1 VADCS
6 YVGCPFRIKAA
17 FFVSAYVLIVLAKA
31 IRDFRTSALVK
42 QLDMRAVIVEV
53 KLPAFPP
60 MAEETKTM
68 AESIGYEIVGTL
80 VQKRDS
86 IHHSYTIGSGRL
98 NDLKRLVEENEAD
111 LVIFANPLTSSHVF
125 KLTQHLGGEVRV
137 IDRNLLILE
146 VFDKRA
152 FTNEAKL
159 QIRLAK
165 LKYTLSWGREFIKLR
180 GIMGEQLGWM
190 GPGDYP
196 YQEYYRA
203 ARNRISRIESELED
217 IYEKKMLKRD
227 HRRELGFPTVALAG
241 YTQAGKTS
249 YFNHMTH
256 EEKSVGLGPFT
267 TLTTFARKANYG
279 SAPGSGEFIMIDS
292 IGFIEDM
299 HPIILKAFH
308 ATLGELAAAD
318 LVLMFVDASD
328 RKFPLERKVR
338 SCCQILREV
347 DINATTV
354 ICANKIDLMSA
365 EQLEEAK
372 EIIGKYF
379 INEEIVPLSVKTG
392 ENLDLLLSLIRSKLQ
407 TQRPL
412 VNLRK

>member
-1 VADCS
+1 
-6 YVGCPFRIKAA
+6 
-17 FFVSAYVLIVLAKA
+17 L
-31 IRDFRTSALVK
+31 
-42 QLDMRAVIVEV
+42 RAVIVEL
-53 KLPAFPP
+53 KLPALPSLT
-60 MAEETKTM
+60 EETRTM
-68 AESIGYEIVGTL
+68 AENIGYRVVGTL
-80 VQKRDS
+80 IQKRKS
-86 IHHSYTIGSGRL
+86 VHHSYTIGPGRL
-98 NDLKRLVEENEAD
+98 DDLKRLVEENDAD
-111 LVIFANPLTSSHVF
+111 TVIFANPLSSSHVF

-152 FTNEAKL
+152 LTNEAKL

-190 GPGDYP
+190 GPGNYP

-217 IYEKKMLKRD
+217 IYKKKMLKRD
-227 HRRELGFPTVALAG
+227 RRHELGFPIVALAG

-249 YFNHMTH
+249 FFNTVAH

-267 TLTTFARKANYG
+267 TLSTFARKAYTGTN
-279 SAPGSGEFIMIDS
+279 PGSSEFILIDS

-318 LVLMFVDASD
+318 LILLFVDASD
-328 RKFPLERKVR
+328 EKFPLERKIR
-338 SCCQILREV
+338 SCSQILREV
-347 DINATTV
+347 DITAPTI
-354 ICANKIDLMSA
+354 ICANKTDLITT
-365 EQLEEAK
+365 EQLESAQSTVR
-372 EIIGKYF
+372 KYF
-379 INEEIVPLSVKTG
+379 PNEPIVPVSVRTG
-392 ENLDLLLSLIRSKLQ
+392 ENVPRVLALVESKLETGSLTVKPGKPQ
-407 TQRPL
+407 AIG
-412 VNLRK
+412 

>member
-1 VADCS
+1 
-6 YVGCPFRIKAA
+6 
-17 FFVSAYVLIVLAKA
+17 
-31 IRDFRTSALVK
+31 
-42 QLDMRAVIVEV
+42 MVEV
-53 KLPAFPP
+53 KVPAFPP
-60 MAEETKTM
+60 LAEETKTM
-68 AESIGYEIVGTL
+68 AETIGYEVVGML
-80 VQKRDS
+80 IQRRKSV
-86 IHHSYTIGSGRL
+86 HHSYTIGPGRL
-98 NDLKRLVEENEAD
+98 NDLKRLVDDNDAD
-111 LVIFANPLTSSHVF
+111 TVIFANPLTSSHVF

-203 ARNRISRIESELED
+203 ARNRISRIENELDD
-217 IYEKKMLKRD
+217 IFKNKMFKRD
-227 HRRELGFPTVALAG
+227 RRHELGFPIVALAG

-249 YFNHMTH
+249 FFNLITH
-256 EEKSVGLGPFT
+256 EDKTVGLGPFT
-267 TLTTFARKANYG
+267 TLSTLARKAYTGDNPD
-279 SAPGSGEFIMIDS
+279 STEFILIDS

-318 LVLMFVDASD
+318 LVVLFVDVSD
-328 RKFPLERKVR
+328 EVFPLERKVR
-338 SCCQILREV
+338 SCSQIIREI
-347 DINATTV
+347 DITSPTI
-354 ICANKIDLMSA
+354 ICANKMDLTSP
-365 EQLEEAK
+365 EQLDEAVGM
-372 EIIGKYF
+372 IRKYF
-379 INEEIVPLSVKTG
+379 PNEEIIRVSLKTG
-392 ENLDLLLSLIRSKLQ
+392 QNLDRVLALVESKLQ
-407 TQRPL
+407 VQRLL
-412 VNLRK
+412 VKPGKPQPPR

>member
-1 VADCS
+1 VHILVKISVA
-6 YVGCPFRIKAA
+6 
-17 FFVSAYVLIVLAKA
+17 
-31 IRDFRTSALVK
+31 VK
-42 QLDMRAVIVEV
+42 QLDLRAVIAEL

-60 MAEETKTM
+60 MAEETKMM
-68 AESIGYEIVGTL
+68 AESIGYTVVGTL
-80 VQKRDS
+80 IQRRKSV
-86 IHHSYTIGSGRL
+86 HHSCTIGPGRL
-98 NDLKRLVEENEAD
+98 DDLKHLVEENEAD
-111 LVIFANPLTSSHVF
+111 TVIFANPLTSSHVF

-217 IYEKKMLKRD
+217 IYRKKMFKRD
-227 HRRELGFPTVALAG
+227 RRRELGFPIVALAG
-241 YTQAGKTS
+241 YTQAGKTC
-249 YFNHMTH
+249 YFNLVAH
-256 EEKSVGLGPFT
+256 EDKTVGLGPFT
-267 TLTTFARKANYG
+267 TLTTFARKAYTGPN
-279 SAPGSGEFIMIDS
+279 PESGEFILIDS

-299 HPIILKAFH
+299 HPVILKAFH
-308 ATLGELAAAD
+308 ATLGELATAD
-318 LVLMFVDASD
+318 LVLLFIDASD

-338 SCCQILREV
+338 SCSQILREV
-347 DINATTV
+347 DITAPTI
-354 ICANKIDLMSA
+354 ICANKIDLVSP
-365 EQLEEAK
+365 EELEESKA
-372 EIIGKYF
+372 IIRKYF
-379 INEEIVPLSVKTG
+379 ISEEIAPVSVKTG
-392 ENLDLLLSLIRSKLQ
+392 ENLDSLLTMIRLKLQ
-407 TQRPL
+407 TQKL
-412 VNLRK
+412 IVKSGK